1 VLAIGIGYWYQYAGP
16 AATTTTR
23 QRTGITRDNPNRA
36 QSHLSSNSP
45 SADFPASA
53 AAAPQA
59 QQISPAGGCGDVA
72 YALS

>member
-1 VLAIGIGYWYQYAGP
+1 
-16 AATTTTR
+16 
-23 QRTGITRDNPNRA
+23 
-36 QSHLSSNSP
+36 LSSNSP